1 MGRNMAFVSMGPML
15 KRAQAA
21 GYGIAAFNMIDYNSA
36 RSIVEGAA
44 GMKAPI
50 IVQVSVKTIRHWGFK
65 PIATWVR
72 MMAEDADIPVAL
84 HLDHCSDDDVIKRC
98 IDAGWTS
105 VMFDGSSLPFA
116 ENRARSETIY
126 ALTEAAGVGL
136 EAEIGAI
143 GGVEDDKF
151 VAEDSAILADY
162 DECLEFVKNMPNL
175 AVFAPAIGTAHG
187 FYKGQPK
194 IAYALL
200 EKIATAVGIPI
211 ALHGGTGLS
220 QEQFDRCIAGGCAK
234 VNISTMHKHRFIEGF
249 VNVRQEKPKLEEPL
263 PFIIGQYDA
272 MKKDVGDM
280 ITAFGSNGKAAHAAG
295 AEA

>member
-1 MGRNMAFVSMGPML
+1 MAFVTMGPML

-21 GYGIAAFNMIDYNSA
+21 RYGIAAFNMIDYNSV
-36 RSIVEGAA
+36 RSVIEGAA
-44 GMKAPI
+44 ELDAPI
-50 IVQVSVKTIRHWGFK
+50 IVQVSVKTIKHWGYK

-72 MMAEDADIPVAL
+72 MLADDVDVPVAL
-84 HLDHCSDDDVIKRC
+84 HLDHCSDADVIRRC
-98 IDAGWTS
+98 IDAGWSS

-116 ENRARSETIY
+116 ENKARSEEIY
-126 ALTEAAGVGL
+126 RMTEQAGVGL

-151 VAEDSAILADY
+151 VAEDAAILANY
-162 DECLEFVKNMPNL
+162 DECVAFVKDMPNL

-194 IAYALL
+194 IAYDLL
-200 EKIATAVGIPI
+200 ERITQSISVPI

-220 QEQFDRCIAGGCAK
+220 QDQFDRCIAGGCAK

-249 VNVRQEKPKLEEPL
+249 IGVRAENPKLEEPL
-263 PFIIGQYDA
+263 PFITGQYDA
-272 MKKDVGDM
+272 MKKDVTDM
-280 ITAFGSNGKAAHAAG
+280 IRIFGSAGKAAHAAG
-295 AEA
+295 A

>member
-1 MGRNMAFVSMGPML
+1 MAFVTMGPML

-21 GYGIAAFNMIDYNSA
+21 RYGIAAFNMIDYNSV
-36 RSIVEGAA
+36 RSVIEGAA
-44 GMKAPI
+44 ELDAPI
-50 IVQVSVKTIRHWGFK
+50 IVQVSVKTIKHWGYK

-72 MMAEDADIPVAL
+72 MLADDVDVPVAL
-84 HLDHCSDDDVIKRC
+84 HLDHCSDADVIRRC
-98 IDAGWTS
+98 IDAGWSS

-116 ENRARSETIY
+116 ENKARSEEIY
-126 ALTEAAGVGL
+126 RMAEQAGVGL

-151 VAEDSAILADY
+151 VAEDAAILANY
-162 DECLEFVKNMPNL
+162 DECLAFVKDMPNL

-194 IAYALL
+194 IAYDLL
-200 EKIATAVGIPI
+200 ERITQSISVPI

-249 VNVRQEKPKLEEPL
+249 IGVRTEKPTLEEPL
-263 PFIIGQYDA
+263 PFITGQYDA
-272 MKKDVGDM
+272 MKKDVTDM
-280 ITAFGSNGKAAHAAG
+280 IRIFGSAGKAAHAAG
-295 AEA
+295 A

>member
-1 MGRNMAFVSMGPML
+1 MAFVTMGPML
-15 KRAQAA
+15 KRAQASR
-21 GYGIAAFNMIDYNSA
+21 YGIAAFNMIDYNSV
-36 RSIVEGAA
+36 RSIIEGAA
-44 GMKAPI
+44 ELDAPI
-50 IVQVSVKTIRHWGFK
+50 IVQVSVKTIKHWGYK

-72 MMAEDADIPVAL
+72 MLADDVDVPVAL
-84 HLDHCSDDDVIKRC
+84 HLDHCSDADVIRRC
-98 IDAGWTS
+98 IDAGWSS

-116 ENRARSETIY
+116 ENKARSEEIY
-126 ALTEAAGVGL
+126 RMTEQAGVGL

-151 VAEDSAILADY
+151 VAEDAAILANY
-162 DECLEFVKNMPNL
+162 DECLAFVKDMPNL

-194 IAYALL
+194 IAYDLL
-200 EKIATAVGIPI
+200 ERITHSISIPI

-249 VNVRQEKPKLEEPL
+249 IGVRAEKPKLEEPL
-263 PFIIGQYDA
+263 PFIVGQYDA
-272 MKKDVGDM
+272 MKKDVVDM
-280 ITAFGSNGKAAHAAG
+280 IRIFGSAGKAAHAAG
-295 AEA
+295 A